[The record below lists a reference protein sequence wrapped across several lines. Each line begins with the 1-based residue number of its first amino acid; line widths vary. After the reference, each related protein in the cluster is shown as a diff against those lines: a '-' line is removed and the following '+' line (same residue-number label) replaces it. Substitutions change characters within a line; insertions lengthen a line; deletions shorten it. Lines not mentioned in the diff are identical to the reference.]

1 MCKMQ
6 NESQLCWRRCVNE
19 RQKKRTVCSIKIYNV
34 CCNVRCATQC
44 IMQNETQLCWRRC
57 VNEKQKKQTVCSIK
71 SYRALHWMQCK
82 MQCTTQCKMQNET
95 WLCRRRCVNESQ
107 KKQTVCSAS
116 FSFPPPEVEWCH
128 ILSCNEVHYTLLFVI
143 VIIVIVIVLAIVIV
157 IWKKEQT
164 VRSAS
169 FSFPPSEVKWCH
181 IRCCNEVHYTLL
193 FVSIMLSIVIV
204 IFLAILY

>member
-1 MCKMQ
+1 MYLCAMCKMQ

-82 MQCTTQCKMQNET
+82 MQCTTQCKMQNEI
-95 WLCRRRCVNESQ
+95 WLCRGVVLTRARRN
-107 KKQTVCSAS
+107 KQFV
-116 FSFPPPEVEWCH
+116 PPP
-128 ILSCNEVHYTLLFVI
+128 
-143 VIIVIVIVLAIVIV
+143 
-157 IWKKEQT
+157 
-164 VRSAS
+164 
-169 FSFPPSEVKWCH
+169 FPSLRQKLNGV
-181 IRCCNEVHYTLL
+181 T
-193 FVSIMLSIVIV
+193 F
-204 IFLAILY
+204 FLAMKFTIHCYLLVLC